1 MKDSH
6 GELTTARATT
16 TIWIDAGRSP
26 LDKGQ
31 KEEKE
36 EEEGDERKVEEGGK
50 QEGNGAGED
59 AGEGKGEGCD
69 GSGSLD
75 EYVQEYAEG
84 IRLERGRERRRAAAA
99 AAALRQ
105 EI

>member
-6 GELTTARATT
+6 GEPTTARTTT
-16 TIWIDAGRSP
+16 TIWKGAGRRP
-26 LDKGQ
+26 LDKGK

-36 EEEGDERKVEEGGK
+36 EEEEDERKVEEGGK
-50 QEGNGAGED
+50 QEGSGAGED

-75 EYVQEYAEG
+75 EYGQEYAEG
-84 IRLERGRERRRAAAA
+84 MRIE
-99 AAALRQ
+99 Q
-105 EI
+105 QQQH